1 MDIRFVNRNVELP
14 DAVKEHMEKKLS
26 KLERFFE
33 KILNSQVEIS
43 YSRGMYVVEITSNVN
58 GMVMR
63 GENYAPDVRKAFD
76 KALRNIER
84 QVKRHKEY
92 LKDKAHM
99 KTHDI
104 SFDLGAIL
112 AEGAKEEARQEEAD
126 EKEIVKIKKFP
137 LRPMSPR
144 EATMQMDLL
153 GHDFFVFRNADEDD
167 DLNVVYRRRSGG
179 YGLIV
184 PQS

>member
-1 MDIRFVNRNVELP
+1 MDIRFVTRNIEMP
-14 DAVKEHMEKKLS
+14 DVVRDHMEMKLT
-26 KLERFFE
+26 KLEKFFE

-43 YSRGMYVVEITSNVN
+43 HSRGMYVVEITSNVN
-58 GMVMR
+58 GVIMR
-63 GENYAPDVRKAFD
+63 GENYAPDLRKAFD
-76 KALRNIER
+76 KALRSIER
-84 QVKRHKEY
+84 QIKRHKEY
-92 LKDKAHM
+92 LKDKIQM

-104 SFDLGAIL
+104 SFDLGEIL
-112 AEGAKEEARQEEAD
+112 AEGARQEVEEEED

-137 LRPMSPR
+137 LRPMSPQ

-153 GHDFFVFRNADEDD
+153 GHSFFVFRNAEEDD
-167 DLNVVYRRRSGG
+167 SLNVVYRRRSGG